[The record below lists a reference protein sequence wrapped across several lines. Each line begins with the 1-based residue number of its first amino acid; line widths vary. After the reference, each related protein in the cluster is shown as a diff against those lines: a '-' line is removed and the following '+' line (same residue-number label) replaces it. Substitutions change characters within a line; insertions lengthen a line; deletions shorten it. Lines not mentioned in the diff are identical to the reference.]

1 MENIMQNAQNSER
14 KDRNFILFDNGFAEL
29 QCKEKNVKKEKKEK
43 KENENENHI
52 RKSNINWF
60 TFYMVLFK
68 NTLNS
73 KHLVPSEELKLRLN
87 IIRQYLPPFYNC
99 QKNNEDSNA
108 KSIIKKFTYHLYSKN
123 NLSKK
128 INEIK
133 NQELLKF
140 DDDDDDDIEEKNKI
154 NVEVNQITRR
164 ATKTKTQTQSFS
176 KINFHF
182 LNDKKNSKKIFPRST
197 QKLKTIQENN
207 KKNTNEEKQTLEKKK
222 QI

>member
-1 MENIMQNAQNSER
+1 MENTVQNAQKRER
-14 KDRNFILFDNGFAEL
+14 KDRNFILFDNGFTEL
-29 QCKEKNVKKEKKEK
+29 QCKEKIVKKEKKD
-43 KENENENHI
+43 NENENHP

-60 TFYMVLFK
+60 TFYLVLFK

-99 QKNNEDSNA
+99 QKNNEDSNT

-133 NQELLKF
+133 NQQQLLLF
-140 DDDDDDDIEEKNKI
+140 DDDDEDIENNNKI

-164 ATKTKTQTQSFS
+164 ATKTKTLSQSFS
-176 KINFHF
+176 KINSHF
-182 LNDKKNSKKIFPRST
+182 LNDKKSSKKIFPRST
-197 QKLKTIQENN
+197 QKLKTIQEN
-207 KKNTNEEKQTLEKKK
+207 KKNTCEEKQTLEKKN